1 MKRPGSDS
9 DAQLLL
15 RLPQELKT
23 ALQRAATI
31 EGRTLTAEA
40 NLRLQKSFDA
50 STGYIQ
56 TNLGSRHEV
65 NDASRDNTSAN
76 SNWPAS
82 DLSDTDRAMLNVFR
96 RMPPEKQLAL
106 LSLFK

>member
-40 NLRLQKSFDA
+40 NLRLQKSFD
-50 STGYIQ
+50 GPERYIQ
-56 TNLGSRHEV
+56 TNLGSAHLLK
-65 NDASRDNTSAN
+65 DALRDNSAQN
-76 SNWPAS
+76 TWPTS
-82 DLSDTDRAMLNVFR
+82 DLSDTDRAMLSIFR